1 VGRRSPLYDIY
12 NVFYPVKS
20 PGIPLFRQAE
30 AVFTALQLDPQPQVT
45 LIDAQDLA
53 GRHVPPFP
61 TSAPALIGGIQS
73 SLLASGVQQVL
84 LPFYPADHPVWLVH
98 IAKPDDPAQVEALP
112 LAEIHL
118 ASRLAAGSCLYLPAL
133 GASTSFEA
141 FQEIIAHLRAP
152 DGCPW
157 DREQTHQSLRTHLLE
172 ETYEVLAALDADN
185 PAEMREEFGDL
196 LLQVVLHAQIAAEY
210 GEFNMAEVLET
221 IHTKIVRRHP
231 HVFGDLELKDA
242 QGVLRNWERLKAEER
257 QVNGKSEASLLDGVG
272 SALPALLQAEQFQ
285 RRAAHVGFDWPD
297 IQGVLDKLEEE
308 LQEVHAARDA
318 NERYSEIGDLL
329 FAVVNLARWFKVE
342 PESALRDTNRRFR
355 RRFGYIEQQARLQG
369 RSISDLSLDEMEALW
384 QEAKR
389 SRE

>member
-1 VGRRSPLYDIY
+1 
-12 NVFYPVKS
+12 
-20 PGIPLFRQAE
+20 
-30 AVFTALQLDPQPQVT
+30 
-45 LIDAQDLA
+45 
-53 GRHVPPFP
+53 
-61 TSAPALIGGIQS
+61 
-73 SLLASGVQQVL
+73 
-84 LPFYPADHPVWLVH
+84 
-98 IAKPDDPAQVEALP
+98 
-112 LAEIHL
+112 
-118 ASRLAAGSCLYLPAL
+118 
-133 GASTSFEA
+133 
-141 FQEIIAHLRAP
+141 
-152 DGCPW
+152 
-157 DREQTHQSLRTHLLE
+157 
-172 ETYEVLAALDADN
+172 
-185 PAEMREEFGDL
+185 
-196 LLQVVLHAQIAAEY
+196 
-210 GEFNMAEVLET
+210 MAEVLET

-257 QVNGKSEASLLDGVG
+257 QANGKAEASLLDGVG
-272 SALPALLQAEQFQ
+272 SALPALLQAEQYQ

-297 IQGVLDKLEEE
+297 IQGVLDKMEEE

-318 NERYSEIGDLL
+318 DERYAEIGDLL